1 MKRIANNIACAAAAT
16 GVALLSAL
24 PAAAAPQP
32 GAPVE
37 GWSAMR
43 GVQPAAMLDH
53 IDAMPLSEDA
63 VADQPYCA
71 SDAEIQNTLTH
82 DFSEELVVTAGFA
95 ATELWGSEQ
104 MGTWTLV
111 AARADETSCIIASGT
126 GFSDQRTP
134 DVYFQTA
141 GL

>member
-1 MKRIANNIACAAAAT
+1 MKSIANNIACLSAAA
-16 GVALLSAL
+16 GVALLSVV
-24 PAAAAPQP
+24 PAVAAPRP
-32 GAPVE
+32 DAPVE

-43 GVQPAAMLDH
+43 GVLPAAMLEH

-63 VADQPYCA
+63 IADQPYCA
-71 SDAEIQNTLTH
+71 TDDEIQSTLTH
-82 DFSEELVVTAGFA
+82 DFSEELIVTAGFA
-95 ATELWGSEQ
+95 ATELWGSDQ
-104 MGTWTLV
+104 LGTWTLV

-126 GFSDQRTP
+126 GFSDDRTP